1 MVAGSYYKPGAGITV
16 SGGINSS
23 VQSAFSLGAAT
34 ITLIGLGAASDIA
47 VINPDGPA
55 INAAATG
62 NSGGGAGA
70 LLIATPGK
78 ITLENN
84 SGSGDVVDTYG
95 SSTLSGSQVFLSSGG
110 RTGTA
115 ISILASGA
123 PGTINTSGGQ
133 LGYGNIWVLTA
144 GGDYTHYTAVGDPNP
159 NNFTNLGQSRPV
171 IGPGADLTL
180 TFTPGQRPAGYCPG
194 GYTSIGD
201 SEALPARINIVST
214 GNNEPLEVPILVTGR
229 AGIAL
234 GNPGS
239 FIEATYVKSAGPNQ
253 YYSVMKLFSAG
264 PIAAP
269 VGNGTSGQLF
279 GITALVSTTD
289 NVAVSALSP
298 VSLFNVVVTPG
309 TLSVSSS
316 ASQPAGAATPAIT
329 DYGAMVAGNS
339 INISSTR
346 SAGNSDIVLS
356 PAPPTLAT
364 LWEYCVIAGTVNVS
378 AGGSGAILSYGQLYC
393 ANLALNSGSGQIS
406 VNSPADL
413 NVQAAGIQFS
423 TNGAVLVRDAWPAAL
438 KTSNGDTIQVIDA
451 GGFVTA
457 DEGSLVAGIESIE
470 FTSSIPGGS
479 INVTNNGL
487 LKTSGASSIIGIN
500 GTGPITVAGTGAIN
514 AWQLNVG
521 NLDPVTLA
529 IQPPYVA
536 VSPPGN
542 FSLGNISITGQDITA
557 GLMYV
562 SGP

>member
-1 MVAGSYYKPGAGITV
+1 M
-16 SGGINSS
+16 
-23 VQSAFSLGAAT
+23 
-34 ITLIGLGAASDIA
+34 
-47 VINPDGPA
+47 
-55 INAAATG
+55 
-62 NSGGGAGA
+62 
-70 LLIATPGK
+70 
-78 ITLENN
+78 
-84 SGSGDVVDTYG
+84 
-95 SSTLSGSQVFLSSGG
+95 
-110 RTGTA
+110 
-115 ISILASGA
+115 
-123 PGTINTSGGQ
+123 
-133 LGYGNIWVLTA
+133 
-144 GGDYTHYTAVGDPNP
+144 
-159 NNFTNLGQSRPV
+159 
-171 IGPGADLTL
+171 
-180 TFTPGQRPAGYCPG
+180 
-194 GYTSIGD
+194 
-201 SEALPARINIVST
+201 
-214 GNNEPLEVPILVTGR
+214 
-229 AGIAL
+229 
-234 GNPGS
+234 
-239 FIEATYVKSAGPNQ
+239 
-253 YYSVMKLFSAG
+253 
-264 PIAAP
+264 
-269 VGNGTSGQLF
+269 
-279 GITALVSTTD
+279 
-289 NVAVSALSP
+289 
-298 VSLFNVVVTPG
+298 
-309 TLSVSSS
+309 
-316 ASQPAGAATPAIT
+316 
-329 DYGAMVAGNS
+329 
-339 INISSTR
+339 
-346 SAGNSDIVLS
+346 
-356 PAPPTLAT
+356 
-364 LWEYCVIAGTVNVS
+364 
-378 AGGSGAILSYGQLYC
+378 SYGQLYC